1 MFKKNK
7 ENKEDNLIL
16 AKYFLTSNII
26 YNKLKN
32 RPLSFYKKYYKVNL
46 NYSLFYIILTFL
58 ISSYAT
64 YNIHYKNQN
73 HSIYLTNINGQI
85 TKYERTEERVNTI
98 KETIRYLNSKK
109 GK

>member
-1 MFKKNK
+1 MTILVDFKIKKFK
-7 ENKEDNLIL
+7 EFSMSEWNDIV
-16 AKYFLTSNII
+16 S
-26 YNKLKN
+26 KLQGPMQN
-32 RPLSFYKKYYKVNL
+32 CNWNNL

-73 HSIYLTNINGQI
+73 HSIYLTNNNGQI

>member
-7 ENKEDNLIL
+7 KNNEDDLIL
-16 AKYFLTSNII
+16 KKYFLTSNII
-26 YNKLKN
+26 HNKLKN

-46 NYSLFYIILTFL
+46 NYSLIYIILTFL
-58 ISSYAT
+58 ISSFAT
-64 YNIHYKNQN
+64 YNIHTKNQN

-85 TKYERTEERVNTI
+85 TKYERTENRIQTI